1 MPESRAVLT
10 VEEARQEL
18 GLGRRGMYQAIRR
31 GEIPV
36 LRIGRRILIP
46 RIALERMLEGATLVG
61 SANSVRFPELDSGE
75 GPDAA

>member
-61 SANSVRFPELDSGE
+61 SANSVRFLELDSGE